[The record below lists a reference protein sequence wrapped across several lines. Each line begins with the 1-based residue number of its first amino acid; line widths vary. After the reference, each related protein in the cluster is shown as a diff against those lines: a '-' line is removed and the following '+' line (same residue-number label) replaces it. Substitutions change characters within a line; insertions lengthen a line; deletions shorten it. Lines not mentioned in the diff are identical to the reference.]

1 MENGAEL
8 PEFLDGLLRTGNYY
22 RIKTEKK
29 SGKRG
34 RDRPQE

>member
-8 PEFLDGLLRTGNYY
+8 PEFLDGLLRTGNNNG
-22 RIKTEKK
+22 IKTEKK
-29 SGKRG
+29 SGKCG